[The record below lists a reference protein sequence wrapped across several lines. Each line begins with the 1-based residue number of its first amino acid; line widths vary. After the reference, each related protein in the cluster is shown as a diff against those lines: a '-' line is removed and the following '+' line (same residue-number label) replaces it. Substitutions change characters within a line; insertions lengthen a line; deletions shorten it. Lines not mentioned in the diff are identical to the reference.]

1 MRLVHAHF
9 PINFSIAKD
18 GKSVEFKNFLGG
30 SKVHK
35 IKMLDGVKIIA
46 SKTLKDE
53 IILEGCDNQNVS
65 LTCALINQCCN
76 VGKKDIRKFL
86 DGIYVSHKGNIV
98 EE

>member
-9 PINFSIAKD
+9 PINYAITKDAKSI
-18 GKSVEFKNFLGG
+18 ELKNFLGG
-30 SKVHK
+30 TKVHN
-35 IKMLDGVKIIA
+35 IKMLPGVTVKGSTA
-46 SKTLKDE
+46 FKDE

-86 DGIYVSHKGNIV
+86 DGIYVSYKGNIS